1 MLIKY
6 FKGEPNAH
14 ILRYRG
20 GAVVQDGP
28 GLAFFYMAYNTSIA
42 VVPTATQ
49 AAHFIF
55 NEATRDFQSIAIQG
69 NLAYRL
75 ATPLDAARSLDFTI
89 DLKTKGY
96 RSKDPEKL
104 AQRLIDIIQANT
116 RADVIGLSLE
126 EALIRVRDL
135 AANVLV
141 NVRQEPVLAT
151 FGVVVEGLHFTSV
164 AATPEMKKALE
175 AEHREALQQRADQA
189 IYARRANAVEEERRI
204 KQREMDTEI
213 ELENRR
219 KDLVD
224 TQARNRIALAEADA
238 KAEELKLRVYGGL
251 APQVLAGVALK
262 DWAAAGGRIGNLTI
276 TPDMLAQLG
285 AWIASGKK
293 PAGES

>member
-20 GAVVQDGP
+20 GAVVGDGP
-28 GLAFFYMAYNTSIA
+28 GLAFFYLAYNTSIA
-42 VVPTATQ
+42 VIPTAAQ

-55 NEATRDFQSIAIQG
+55 NEATKDFQAIAIQG
-69 NLAYRL
+69 NLAYRIT
-75 ATPLDAARSLDFTI
+75 APLEAAKSLDYTVDF
-89 DLKTKGY
+89 KTRAHKT
-96 RSKDPEKL
+96 KDPEKL
-104 AQRLIDIIQANT
+104 AQRLIDLIQANT
-116 RADVIGLSLE
+116 RAQVIGLSLE
-126 EALIRVRDL
+126 EALTRVRDL
-135 AANVLV
+135 AANVLASV
-141 NVRQEPVLAT
+141 KQEPVLNT

-175 AEHREALQQRADQA
+175 ADYREALQQRADQA

-224 TQARNRIALAEADA
+224 TQARNRLALAEAES
-238 KAEELKLRVYGGL
+238 KAEELKLRIYGEL
-251 APQVLAGVALK
+251 APQVLAGIALK
-262 DWAAAGGRIGNLTI
+262 DWASAGGQIGNLTL
-276 TPDMLAQLG
+276 TSDMLSQVA
-285 AWIASGKK
+285 AWIA
-293 PAGES
+293 AGRKAPGDA